1 MGFIKSLFKGPPK
14 PPDPYKTAAAQAGMN
29 KEAIREAALHNQINQ
44 VGPLGSSTWSG
55 EIGSPDR
62 TQTTTLSPEQQ
73 ALLQQGQGIQGG
85 VGGLI
90 ESLLPQVGQALTP
103 GAWEGHGLQ
112 GPGTQTGIAPDMAP
126 LGAVQPGNIQDMVAA
141 NQPPPDAM
149 PMEGELM
156 PSETGQPPMA
166 DGQSPLVQ
174 AMMQNNPNLTP
185 EQIAAIQSSPWLMNA
200 RLGQLRF

>member
-1 MGFIKSLFKGPPK
+1 
-14 PPDPYKTAAAQAGMN
+14 MN

-73 ALLQQGQGIQGG
+73 ALLGQGQGIQAG

-90 ESLLPQVGQALTP
+90 ESLLPQVGAALSP

-112 GPGTQTGIAPDMAP
+112 GPGTQTGISPYSP
-126 LGAVQPGNIQDMVAA
+126 ELGAVVPGDLASMLAQGAA
-141 NQPPPDAM
+141 QAPAEEM
-149 PMEGELM
+149 PMD
-156 PSETGQPPMA
+156 TGAMGAGAGAVPA
-166 DGQSPLVQ
+166 D
-174 AMMQNNPNLTP
+174 
-185 EQIAAIQSSPWLMNA
+185 AAVTDT
-200 RLGQLRF
+200 GGDD

>member
-1 MGFIKSLFKGPPK
+1 MSFIKNLFKGPPK
-14 PPDPYKTAAAQAGMN
+14 PPDPYETAAAQAGMN

-126 LGAVQPGNIQDMVAA
+126 LGAVAPGNIQDMVAA
-141 NQPPPDAM
+141 NQPPEAM
-149 PMEGELM
+149 AMEGEVM
-156 PSETGQPPMA
+156 PAEQPMA
-166 DGQSPLVQ
+166 EGQSPLVQ
-174 AMMQNNPNLTP
+174 QLSQQYPQMTP
-185 EQIAAIQSSPWLMNA
+185 EQMEALANSPWLQGK
-200 RLGQLRF
+200 LGSLRF